1 MSSFDENDAF
11 EGASLSARAMAAL
24 QPEADYLDELN
35 PAQREAVELL
45 DGPILML
52 AGAGTGKTKALT
64 TRIAHLLNTGRARPN
79 EILAVTFTNK
89 AAREMKERVGRLLG
103 QPAEGMPWLGTFHSI
118 CVKLLRR
125 HAELVGLK
133 SNFTILDTD
142 DQLRLLKQLVQAAN
156 IDDKRWPARM
166 LAGIIDDWKNRA
178 LTPDKVPTAD
188 AGAYNNK
195 GVELYAQYQTRLREL
210 NAVDFG
216 DLLLHMVTIFQ
227 THPDVLEQ
235 YQRWFRYILV
245 DEYQDTNIAQYLWLR
260 LLAGG
265 HKNICCVGDD
275 DQSIYGWRGAEV
287 GNILRFEKDFPG
299 AHVVRLEQNYRST
312 PHILAAASNVI
323 RGNESRLG
331 KELWT
336 DSEDGHKVRLIGH
349 WDGEEEARWIGE
361 EIDAL
366 VSGTSRLAHGRKNVR
381 SISTQQEDERRFK
394 SGFNALKQLN
404 LQETLG
410 SSNLPEEI
418 KEEVK
423 NKFELDEIA
432 ILVRASH
439 QMRAFED
446 RFLTIGLPY
455 KVIGGPR
462 FYERMEI
469 RDAMAYF
476 RLVVSPEDDLAF
488 ERIVNTP
495 KRGLGDKAQQT
506 IQRTAREHGVSL
518 VQGARI
524 AVEQGLIKGKGGA
537 ALRDLVEGLARWNA
551 MTRGPRIEIEDDAVI
566 DDGTAPI
573 RYGPPEVSHIE
584 LAQIVLD
591 ESGYTAHWQNDKT
604 PEAPGRLENLKELV
618 NQLDNFENLQGFLE
632 HVSLVMDNEQDSGGP
647 KVSIMTLHAAK
658 GLEFPAVFLPGWEDG
673 LFPSQR
679 SMDESGLK
687 GLEEERR
694 LAYVGITRAE
704 EVCTISFA
712 ANRRVFG
719 QWQNAMPSRF
729 IDELPE
735 DHVEVL
741 TPPGLYGGGQMSAG
755 IETRAAQA
763 NVYNSPGW
771 KRMQARQGQYGMS
784 QPRESRNT
792 VIDATAVA
800 SFTLGERVFHQKFGY
815 GGVVGI
821 EGDKVEV
828 EFDKAG
834 TKKVVAQYLSAKD
847 DVPF

>member
-1 MSSFDENDAF
+1 MSSFDEMDAF
-11 EGASLSARAMAAL
+11 EGASLSARAMAAR
-24 QPEADYLDELN
+24 PTPYLDDLN
-35 PAQREAVELL
+35 PAQREAVETL
-45 DGPILML
+45 DGPVLML

-64 TRIAHLLNTGRARPN
+64 SRIVHLLSTGKARPN
-79 EILAVTFTNK
+79 EILSVTFTNK
-89 AAREMKERVGRLLG
+89 AAREMKNRVGGMLG
-103 QPAEGMPWLGTFHSI
+103 GAIEGMPWLGTFHSI

-142 DQLRLLKQLVQAAN
+142 DQLRLLKQLIVARG
-156 IDDKRWPARM
+156 IDDKRWPARH
-166 LAGIIDDWKNRA
+166 LAGVIDGWKNRA
-178 LTPDKVPTAD
+178 LTPDKVPSSD
-188 AGAYNNK
+188 ASAFNNA
-195 GVELYAQYQTRLREL
+195 GPSLYLEYQNRLREL

-227 THPDVLEQ
+227 THQDVLEQ

-245 DEYQDTNIAQYLWLR
+245 DEYQDTNVAQYLWLR
-260 LLAGG
+260 LLAGA

-312 PHILAAASNVI
+312 PHILKAASGVI
-323 RGNESRLG
+323 AGNSDRLG

-336 DSEDGHKVRLIGH
+336 DVQDGEKVRLIGH

-361 EIDAL
+361 EIESAQ
-366 VSGTSRLAHGRKNVR
+366 SGSRGVR
-381 SISTQQEDERRFK
+381 AMS
-394 SGFNALKQLN
+394 
-404 LQETLG
+404 
-410 SSNLPEEI
+410 
-418 KEEVK
+418 
-423 NKFELDEIA
+423 LDEMA

-455 KVIGGPR
+455 RVIGGPR

-476 RLVVSPEDDLAF
+476 RLVVSPDDDLAF

-506 IQRTAREHGVSL
+506 IQRAARENGVSL
-518 VQGARI
+518 LNGAAI
-524 AVEQGLIKGKGGA
+524 AVEQGLIKGKGAA
-537 ALRDLVEGLARWNA
+537 ALKELVVGLARWGRMSRNVV
-551 MTRGPRIEIEDDAVI
+551 TVESDEVVDDLIEPLASE
-566 DDGTAPI
+566 
-573 RYGPPEVSHIE
+573 PEVTHVE
-584 LAQIVLD
+584 LAQIILD
-591 ESGYTAHWQNDKT
+591 ESGYTTMWQNDKT

-618 NQLDNFENLQGFLE
+618 KALESFENLQGFLE
-632 HVSLVMDNEQDSGGP
+632 HVSLIMDNETDDAGA

-658 GLEFPAVFLPGWEDG
+658 GLEFPMVFLPGWEDG

-679 SMDESGLK
+679 SMDESGVK

-712 ANRRVFG
+712 ANRGVFG
-719 QWQNAMPSRF
+719 QWQSQMPSRF

-735 DHVEVL
+735 AHVDVL
-741 TPPGLYGGGQMSAG
+741 TPPGLYGGGFGAASGMGGVSSG
-755 IETRAAQA
+755 VETRATEA

-771 KRMQARQGQYGMS
+771 KRLQERASERPMS
-784 QPRESRNT
+784 QPKETRHQ
-792 VIDATAVA
+792 VIDATAV
-800 SFTLGERVFHQKFGY
+800 SSYVMGERVFHQKFGY
-815 GGVVGI
+815 GEIIGI
-821 EGDKVEV
+821 EGDKLEIA
-828 EFDKAG
+828 FDKAG
-834 TKKVVAQYLSAKD
+834 VKRVVSRFICAAD

>member
-1 MSSFDENDAF
+1 
-11 EGASLSARAMAAL
+11 MAVR
-24 QPEADYLDELN
+24 PSPYLDDLN
-35 PAQREAVELL
+35 PAQRDAVERL
-45 DGPILML
+45 DGPVLML

-64 TRIAHLLNTGRARPN
+64 ARIAHLLNTARARPN
-79 EILAVTFTNK
+79 EILSVTFTNK

-125 HAELVGLK
+125 HAELVDLK
-133 SNFTILDTD
+133 SNFTILDKD
-142 DQLRLLKQLVQAAN
+142 DQIRLIKQVMQAVSV
-156 IDDKRWPARM
+156 DEKRHPPRWFASIVD
-166 LAGIIDDWKNRA
+166 GWKNQSWN
-178 LTPDKVPTAD
+178 PDQVPASEDVELWCERLFSEHEVTTDNKVYKFSRKNPQS
-188 AGAYNNK
+188 GAI
-195 GVELYAQYQTRLREL
+195 GRSIVLGSELYAQYQTRLREL

-323 RGNESRLG
+323 RGNENRLG

-336 DSEDGHKVRLIGH
+336 EVEEGHKVRLIGH

-361 EIDAL
+361 EIDAMQG
-366 VSGTSRLAHGRKNVR
+366 GTRGIRPMN
-381 SISTQQEDERRFK
+381 
-394 SGFNALKQLN
+394 
-404 LQETLG
+404 
-410 SSNLPEEI
+410 
-418 KEEVK
+418 
-423 NKFELDEIA
+423 LDEIA

-506 IQRTAREHGVSL
+506 IQMTARENGVSL
-518 VQGARI
+518 VEGARI
-524 AVEQGLIKGKGGA
+524 AVDNGLIKGKGGK
-537 ALRDLVEGLARWNA
+537 ALRELIDGLARWNA
-551 MTRGPRIEIEDDAVI
+551 MTRGPRIEVDDDSVI
-566 DDGTAPI
+566 DDGSPLRFGAP
-573 RYGPPEVSHIE
+573 EHTHIE
-584 LAQIVLD
+584 LAQIILD

-632 HVSLVMDNEQDSGGP
+632 HVSLVMDNEQDSDGA

-719 QWQNAMPSRF
+719 QWQNSMPSRF
-729 IDELPE
+729 IDELPD

-741 TPPGLYGGGQMSAG
+741 QGAGLHGNSQMSAG
-755 IETRAAQA
+755 IETRAAEA

-771 KRMQARQGQYGMS
+771 RRMQARQGQYGMS

-815 GGVVGI
+815 GAVVGI

-834 TKKVVAQYLSAKD
+834 TKKVVSRFLTNKD